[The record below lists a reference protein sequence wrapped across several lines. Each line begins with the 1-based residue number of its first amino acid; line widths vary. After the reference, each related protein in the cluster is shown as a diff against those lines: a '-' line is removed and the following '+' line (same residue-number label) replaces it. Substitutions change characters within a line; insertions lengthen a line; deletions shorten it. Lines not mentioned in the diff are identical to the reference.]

1 MSLEEQHSPET
12 APIPGPFQG
21 QLLIATPVIGSG
33 FFNRSLTYLCHH
45 DASGAMGIVI
55 NQHLDLA
62 LSDMLEHL
70 DIESISDLS
79 DCPVL
84 AGGPVGTEQGFV
96 LHRGGPEWEGSQS
109 VGEDLCLTTSRDI
122 LCALALGD
130 GPEDYLVALGYAG
143 WGPGQLEQE
152 VSGNSWLTVPADQ
165 SILFQVATND
175 KLTAAGQQLGIDIDL
190 LTAQAGHA

>member
-1 MSLEEQHSPET
+1 MAREEHQLLTGTCDEGSY
-12 APIPGPFQG
+12 QG
-21 QLLIATPVIGSG
+21 QFLIATPVIGSG

-45 DASGAMGIVI
+45 DADGAMGIVI

-70 DIESISDLS
+70 DIETVSDLS

-96 LHRGGPEWEGSQS
+96 LHRGGPKWEGSRT
-109 VGEDLCLTTSRDI
+109 VGEDLSLTTSRDI
-122 LCALALGD
+122 LCALAVGD
-130 GPEDYLVALGYAG
+130 GPKDYLVALGYAG
-143 WGPGQLEQE
+143 WGPGQLEEE
-152 VSGNSWLTVPADQ
+152 VSGNSWLTVPADRR
-165 SILFQVATND
+165 ILFQVAAND
-175 KLTAAGQQLGIDIDL
+175 KLAAAGQQLGIDIDL

>member
-1 MSLEEQHSPET
+1 MSLEEQHSPEA

-109 VGEDLCLTTSRDI
+109 VGEDL
-122 LCALALGD
+122 
-130 GPEDYLVALGYAG
+130 
-143 WGPGQLEQE
+143 
-152 VSGNSWLTVPADQ
+152 
-165 SILFQVATND
+165 
-175 KLTAAGQQLGIDIDL
+175 
-190 LTAQAGHA
+190 

>member
-1 MSLEEQHSPET
+1 MSREEQHPRGT
-12 APIPGPFQG
+12 APAPGPFQG
-21 QLLIATPVIGSG
+21 QLLSATPVIGSG

-45 DASGAMGIVI
+45 DANGAMGIVI

-79 DCPVL
+79 DSPVL

-109 VGEDLCLTTSRDI
+109 VGEDLSLTTSRDI

-165 SILFQVATND
+165 GILFHVATND

>member
-1 MSLEEQHSPET
+1 MSLEEQHPPET
-12 APIPGPFQG
+12 APAPGPFQG

-45 DASGAMGIVI
+45 DANGAMGIVI

-62 LSDMLEHL
+62 LSDMLKHL

-79 DCPVL
+79 DSPVL

-109 VGEDLCLTTSRDI
+109 VGEDLSLTTSRDI

-130 GPEDYLVALGYAG
+130 GQKIIWSHWAMPAG
-143 WGPGQLEQE
+143 GPGNWNKKFPE
-152 VSGNSWLTVPADQ
+152 
-165 SILFQVATND
+165 
-175 KLTAAGQQLGIDIDL
+175 TAG
-190 LTAQAGHA
+190 

>member
-1 MSLEEQHSPET
+1 MSLEEQHSPEA

-45 DASGAMGIVI
+45 DANGAMGIVI

-152 VSGNSWLTVPADQ
+152 VSGNSWLTVPADRG
-165 SILFQVATND
+165 ILFQVATND
-175 KLTAAGQQLGIDIDL
+175 KLTAAGKQLGIDIDL

>member
-1 MSLEEQHSPET
+1 MSLEEQHPPEA
-12 APIPGPFQG
+12 APAPGAFQG

-45 DASGAMGIVI
+45 DADGAMGIVI

-109 VGEDLCLTTSRDI
+109 VGEDLSLTTSRDI

-152 VSGNSWLTVPADQ
+152 VSGNSWLTVPADRG
-165 SILFQVATND
+165 ILFQVATND
-175 KLTAAGQQLGIDIDL
+175 KLTAAGKQLGIDIDL

>member
-1 MSLEEQHSPET
+1 MSLEEQHPPET
-12 APIPGPFQG
+12 APAPGAFQG

-45 DASGAMGIVI
+45 DAEGAMGIVI

-109 VGEDLCLTTSRDI
+109 VGEDLSLTTSRDI

-165 SILFQVATND
+165 GILFHVATND

>member
-1 MSLEEQHSPET
+1 MSLEEQHPPET
-12 APIPGPFQG
+12 APATGAFRG
-21 QLLIATPVIGSG
+21 QLLIATPGIGSG
-33 FFNRSLTYLCHH
+33 FFNRSLAYLCHH
-45 DASGAMGIVI
+45 DADGAMGIVI

-96 LHRGGPEWEGSQS
+96 LHRGDPEWEGSQS
-109 VGEDLCLTTSRDI
+109 VGEDLSLTTSRDI

-152 VSGNSWLTVPADQ
+152 VSGNSWLTVPADRG
-165 SILFQVATND
+165 ILFQVATND
-175 KLTAAGQQLGIDIDL
+175 KLTAAGKQLGIDIDL

>member
-1 MSLEEQHSPET
+1 
-12 APIPGPFQG
+12 
-21 QLLIATPVIGSG
+21 
-33 FFNRSLTYLCHH
+33 
-45 DASGAMGIVI
+45 MGIVI

-165 SILFQVATND
+165 GILFQVATND
-175 KLTAAGQQLGIDIDL
+175 KLTAAGKQLGIDIDL

>member
-1 MSLEEQHSPET
+1 
-12 APIPGPFQG
+12 
-21 QLLIATPVIGSG
+21 
-33 FFNRSLTYLCHH
+33 
-45 DASGAMGIVI
+45 
-55 NQHLDLA
+55 
-62 LSDMLEHL
+62 MLGHL

-84 AGGPVGTEQGFV
+84 AGGPVGTEHGFV
-96 LHRGGPEWEGSQS
+96 LHRGDPGWEGSQS
-109 VGEDLCLTTSRDI
+109 VGEDLSLTTSRDI

-152 VSGNSWLTVPADQ
+152 VSGNSWLTVPLTPRG
-165 SILFQVATND
+165 ILFQVATND
-175 KLTAAGQQLGIDIDL
+175 KLTAAGKQLGIDIDL

>member
-1 MSLEEQHSPET
+1 
-12 APIPGPFQG
+12 
-21 QLLIATPVIGSG
+21 LLIATPVIGSG

-45 DASGAMGIVI
+45 DADGAMGIVI

-96 LHRGGPEWEGSQS
+96 LHRGDPEWEGSQS
-109 VGEDLCLTTSRDI
+109 VGEDLSLTTSRDI

-152 VSGNSWLTVPADQ
+152 VSGNSWLTVPADRG
-165 SILFQVATND
+165 ILFQVATND
-175 KLTAAGQQLGIDIDL
+175 KLTAAGKQLGIDMNL

>member
-1 MSLEEQHSPET
+1 MTLEEQHPPESPPT
-12 APIPGPFQG
+12 QGSYQG
-21 QLLIATPVIGSG
+21 QFLIATPVIGSG

-45 DASGAMGIVI
+45 DAEGAMGIVI
-55 NQHLDLA
+55 NQNLDLA

-79 DCPVL
+79 DCQVL

-96 LHRGGPEWEGSQS
+96 LHRGSPKWEGSQS
-109 VGEDLCLTTSRDI
+109 VGDDLSLTTSRDI

-130 GPEDYLVALGYAG
+130 GPDEYLVALGYAG

-165 SILFQVATND
+165 EILFHVAAGD
-175 KLTAAGQQLGIDIDL
+175 KLAAAGLQLGIDIDL

>member
-1 MSLEEQHSPET
+1 MSLEEQHPSET
-12 APIPGPFQG
+12 APAPGAFQG

-45 DASGAMGIVI
+45 DADGAMGIVI

-96 LHRGGPEWEGSQS
+96 LHRGDPEWEGSQS
-109 VGEDLCLTTSRDI
+109 VGEDLSLTTSRDI

-152 VSGNSWLTVPADQ
+152 LQDNTWLTLPASQQVIFDTPADQ
-165 SILFQVATND
+165 RLD
-175 KLTAAGQQLGIDIDL
+175 AALSSLGISFAQLGSDS
-190 LTAQAGHA
+190 GHA